1 LRLRLNASEI
11 QTIERLAASA
21 VDPRRTIDDDAYLR
35 ELSLQAHELPARLRR
50 LLCDMRHTEQMAT
63 CVVSGLPVDDA
74 AIGPT
79 PSHWVTHA
87 VPSSTAREEAVLLMC
102 GSLLGDIF
110 GWATQQN
117 GAIVHDILPI
127 RGEEYEQL
135 GSGSESPLK
144 WHTEDAFHPLRCD
157 YLGLMCIRN
166 IDGVATTIAAI
177 DDIALSDED
186 LDVLFQPRFL
196 IRPDTSHLGP
206 GNGPSA
212 SSAAEAGLL
221 AAARTRVSEMNTAPQ
236 PVAVLYGARDTPY
249 MCADPC
255 YMTALPADACASAAL
270 QVVEREV
277 TAHLRDLVLEPGDIC
292 FIDNFRV
299 VHGRNA
305 FTPRYDGTDRWLKR
319 VNITRDLRRSRSH
332 RLSSGSRIIY

>member
-1 LRLRLNASEI
+1 VRLRLSPSEI

-21 VDPRRTIDDDAYLR
+21 VEPRRSTDDDAHLR

-50 LLCDMRHTEQMAT
+50 LLYDMRQAETTAT
-63 CVVSGLPVDDA
+63 CVISGLPVDDA

-79 PSHWVTHA
+79 PSHWAAHA
-87 VPSSTAREEAVLLMC
+87 TPSPTTREEAVLLMC
-102 GSLLGDIF
+102 GSLLGDAF

-117 GAIVHDILPI
+117 GTIVHDILPI
-127 RGEEYEQL
+127 RGEEDEQL

-144 WHTEDAFHPLRCD
+144 WHTEEAFHPLKCD
-157 YLGLMCIRN
+157 YLGLMCLRN
-166 IDGVATTIAAI
+166 IDGVATTIATI
-177 DDIALSDED
+177 DDVALSDED

-196 IRPDTSHLGP
+196 IRPDTSHLS
-206 GNGPSA
+206 GNGPPVP
-212 SSAAEAGLL
+212 SAAEAGLL
-221 AAARTRVSEMNTAPQ
+221 AAARTRVSEMNAEPQ
-236 PVAVLYGARDTPY
+236 PVAVLYGTRNAPY

-255 YMTALPADACASAAL
+255 YMTAVPADSYAIAAL
-270 QVVEREV
+270 RVLEREV

-292 FIDNFRV
+292 FIDNFRA

-319 VNITRDLRRSRSH
+319 INITRDLRRSRPY
-332 RLSSGSRIIY
+332 RLSSGSRVIY